1 MKIQTLS
8 KLALVSILTISTSV
22 FAEDKINWTGFYGS
36 AMVGRDWGHV
46 GEGNGFS
53 VYPFVSG
60 PGADYYTTF
69 GNNGSSF
76 NGWSGNFKLG
86 YNKQIDNNLHY
97 EKYFEII
104 NLFLKK
110 INKGKINIIKIQENI
125 YHTDFSKR
133 IDEDTPEKFIT
144 WLIT

>member
-36 AMVGRDWGHV
+36 AMVGRDWGHF

-53 VYPFVSG
+53 VYPFVPG

-69 GNNGSSF
+69 GNNGSSSMAGVGIL
-76 NGWSGNFKLG
+76 N
-86 YNKQIDNNLHY
+86 
-97 EKYFEII
+97 
-104 NLFLKK
+104 
-110 INKGKINIIKIQENI
+110 
-125 YHTDFSKR
+125 
-133 IDEDTPEKFIT
+133 
-144 WLIT
+144 